1 MALDFF
7 FFASFS
13 VLFSCIFISFCGPF
27 NFQPIFLLAFLFFSR
42 FSGRRK
48 TEKFLSRSAT
58 CDVRIY
64 FVLMKQQ
71 QRTVLH
77 VLLVGHCMCN
87 IIVDHENIWHF
98 PSKKKQRSLCLLFLF
113 SIGIP

>member
-7 FFASFS
+7 LPPFLFFFFPAFLYRFAALS
-13 VLFSCIFISFCGPF
+13 ISSQF
-27 NFQPIFLLAFLFFSR
+27 FLLAFLFFSR

-71 QRTVLH
+71 QRTVLP